1 MSFFSTAVKFLTLPL
16 ATASYRQQLPR
27 TLLALG
33 ADAALLVFV
42 LFAYLLLTVLPGLP
56 PLSIVTDYRPKIPLR
71 IYTADG
77 ALLGEFGE
85 EHRDFV
91 PIQEIPQV
99 LKDALLSIEDSRFY
113 EHGGVDYRGVTR
125 ALVADLT
132 GGFHQGASTITMQV
146 ARNFFLS
153 QEKTVKRKLTEA
165 LLAYRIESALNK
177 EQILELYMNQIYL
190 GQRTHG
196 FASAAR
202 TYFNKSLPE
211 LTIAEAAMLAGIPQN
226 PAKHNPAVNPV
237 RAKARQML
245 VLKRM
250 LQLGK
255 ITEAQYTGAFAQALK
270 VSDRQ
275 LFTVHADHVA
285 EMVRQEVFA
294 QYQGETYTRGINVY
308 TTLNSAEQ
316 NAAYNS
322 LRSNVL
328 AYDQRHGYRGPEDFI
343 TLPDDEDER
352 DDAIDKVLARHPN
365 SDNLVAA
372 VVTEVSAKRV
382 RAEPAS
388 GDTIE
393 ISGDGLRFAARALP
407 ANARA
412 EPRIRIGS
420 VIRAVRDAKGRWAI
434 SQMPEVEAAFVAL
447 NAEDG
452 AYRALVGGFEFSRK
466 QFNHVT
472 SAWRQPGSS
481 IKPFVYSAALEK
493 GFSPATLVE
502 DAPLSL
508 PGGANGE
515 AWEPQNDDGYDG
527 PINLRRALA
536 RSKNIVAVRL
546 LRAIT
551 PQYAR
556 DYLERFGF
564 DAAKHPA
571 NLTMTLG
578 SGSVTPLQM
587 AGAYAVFANGGYK
600 VAPHLIQKI
609 TDARGNVL
617 RETAPPPVR
626 QDEQRVIDG
635 RNVFIMDSLLREVAH
650 SGTGALAGQRL
661 GRPDVAGK
669 TGTTSDAVD
678 GWFAGYA
685 GDVVAIAWMGFDQPK
700 SLGGREFGATLA
712 LPIWIDY
719 MRQALAGKP
728 LSERTP
734 PAGISF
740 VNGDWLYDEFNGDA
754 GIKTLDIETHP
765 ASPEN
770 TSAPPDGES
779 SASKPSTSNTAT
791 ETAHEQH

>member
-1 MSFFSTAVKFLTLPL
+1 MSIFSTAARFLTLPF
-16 ATASYRQQLPR
+16 ATANYRERLR
-27 TLLALG
+27 STLLAAAVDACLLG
-33 ADAALLVFV
+33 FALIVG
-42 LFAYLLLTVLPGLP
+42 LLLSVLPGLP
-56 PLSIVTDYRPKIPLR
+56 PLDVVTDYQPKIPLR
-71 IYTADG
+71 VYTADG
-77 ALLGEFGE
+77 ALLAEFGE

-91 PIQEIPQV
+91 PIGEIPQ
-99 LKDALLSIEDSRFY
+99 LMKDALLAIEDSRFY
-113 EHGGVDYRGVTR
+113 EHGGVDYRGVAR

-146 ARNFFLS
+146 ARNFFLTR
-153 QEKTVKRKLTEA
+153 EKTVLRKLTEA
-165 LLAYRIESALNK
+165 LLAYRIESALSK

-202 TYFNKSLPE
+202 TYFNKSLSE
-211 LTIAEAAMLAGIPQN
+211 LTLAEAAMLAGIPQN

-237 RAKARQML
+237 RAKARQGM
-245 VLKRM
+245 VLKRL

-255 ITEAQYTGAFAQALK
+255 ITEAQYNEALAQPLK
-270 VSDRQ
+270 VNDRQ
-275 LFTVHADHVA
+275 LFAVHADYAA
-285 EMVRQEVFA
+285 ELVRQELFA
-294 QYQGETYTRGINVY
+294 QYKGDTYTRGFNVY
-308 TTLNSAEQ
+308 TTLNAAEQ

-322 LRSNVL
+322 LRANVL
-328 AYDQRHGYRGPEDFI
+328 AYDQRHGYRGPEDYI
-343 TLPDDEDER
+343 DLPADEDER
-352 DDAIDKVLARHPN
+352 DDAIDSILAKHPN

-372 VVTEVSAKRV
+372 VVTEVSAKRL

-393 ISGDGLRFAARALP
+393 ISGDGLRFAARALQ
-407 ANARA
+407 ANAR
-412 EPRIRIGS
+412 PDQRIRVGS
-420 VIRAVRDAKGRWAI
+420 VIRASRDAKGRWTI
-434 SQMPEVEAAFVAL
+434 GQMPEVEAAFVAL
-447 NAEDG
+447 NVEDG
-452 AYRALVGGFEFSRK
+452 SYRALVGGFDFSRK

-493 GFSPATLVE
+493 GFSPATLVD

-508 PGGANGE
+508 PGGANGQ

-527 PINLRRALA
+527 PISLRRALA

-551 PQYAR
+551 PQYGR
-556 DYLERFGF
+556 DYLQRFGF
-564 DAAKHPA
+564 DEAKHPA

-578 SGSVTPLQM
+578 TGSVTPLQM

-600 VAPHLIQKI
+600 VTPHLINKI
-609 TDARGNVL
+609 TDARGNL
-617 RETAPPPVR
+617 LHETPPPPVR
-626 QDEQRVIDG
+626 QDEQRVIDS
-635 RNVFIMDSLLREVAH
+635 RNAFIMDSMLREVAH
-650 SGTGALAGQRL
+650 SGTGALAGTRL

-669 TGTTSDAVD
+669 TGTTSDAFD

-685 GDVVAIAWMGFDQPK
+685 GDVVAVAWMGFDQPK

-728 LSERTP
+728 VNERTP
-734 PAGISF
+734 PTGVSF
-740 VNGDWLYDEFNGDA
+740 VDGEWIYDEFNGEA
-754 GIKTLDIETHP
+754 GIKTLDIE
-765 ASPEN
+765 
-770 TSAPPDGES
+770 APPAQPNENFGLPP
-779 SASKPSTSNTAT
+779 SAGG
-791 ETAHEQH
+791 

>member
-1 MSFFSTAVKFLTLPL
+1 MSLLSAIVKFLGLPL
-16 ATASYRQQLPR
+16 ASANYRTQLQR
-27 TLLALG
+27 TLLAAGVDAVLLG
-33 ADAALLVFV
+33 GLLVGI
-42 LFAYLLLTVLPGLP
+42 LLLSVLPGLP
-56 PLSIVTDYRPKIPLR
+56 PLDVVTDYRPKIPLR

-91 PIQEIPQV
+91 PIQDIPQV
-99 LKDALLSIEDSRFY
+99 MKDALLAIEDSRFY

-146 ARNFFLS
+146 ARNFFLTR
-153 QEKTVKRKLTEA
+153 EKTVTRKLTEA

-177 EQILELYMNQIYL
+177 DQILELYMNQIYL

-202 TYFNKSLPE
+202 TYFNKRLSE
-211 LTIAEAAMLAGIPQN
+211 LSIAEAAMLAGIPQN
-226 PAKHNPAVNPV
+226 PARHNPAVNPV

-250 LQLGK
+250 LQIGK
-255 ITEAQYTGAFAQALK
+255 ISEAQYNEAIAQELK
-270 VSDRQ
+270 VNDRQ
-275 LFTVHADHVA
+275 LFAVHADYVA
-285 EMVRQEVFA
+285 ELVRQELYA
-294 QYQGETYTRGINVY
+294 QYQADTYTRGFNVY
-308 TTLNSAEQ
+308 TTLNAAEQ

-322 LRSNVL
+322 LRANVL
-328 AYDQRHGYRGPEDFI
+328 AYDQRHGYRGAEDFI
-343 TLPDDEDER
+343 ELPDDEDER
-352 DDAIDKVLARHPN
+352 ADAIDRVLAKHPN
-365 SDNLVAA
+365 SDNLIAA
-372 VVTEVSAKRV
+372 VVTELSPKHL

-388 GDTIE
+388 GDSIE
-393 ISGDGLRFAARALP
+393 ISGDGLRFAARSLQ
-407 ANARA
+407 ANAR
-412 EPRIRIGS
+412 PDLRLRVGS
-420 VIRAVRDAKGRWAI
+420 VIRASRDAKGHWTI
-434 SQMPEVEAAFVAL
+434 GQMPDVEAAFVAL

-452 AYRALVGGFEFSRK
+452 SYRALVGGFDFARK

-481 IKPFVYSAALEK
+481 IKPFIYSAALEK
-493 GFSPATLVE
+493 GFSPATQVN
-502 DAPLSL
+502 DAPLAL
-508 PGGANGE
+508 PGGENGQ

-527 PINLRRALA
+527 PISLRRALA

-546 LRAIT
+546 LRAIS
-551 PQYAR
+551 PQYGR

-617 RETAPPPVR
+617 HETAPPPVR
-626 QDEQRVIDG
+626 QDEQRVIDS
-635 RNVFIMDSLLREVAH
+635 RNAFIMDSMLREVAH
-650 SGTGALAGQRL
+650 SGTGALAGARL

-669 TGTTSDAVD
+669 TGTTSDAFD

-685 GDVVAIAWMGFDQPK
+685 GDVVAVAWMGFDQPK

-728 LSERTP
+728 LAERTP
-734 PAGISF
+734 PAGVAF
-740 VNGDWLYDEFNGDA
+740 VDGDWVYDEFSGE
-754 GIKTLDIETHP
+754 GGVHTLDFDAPLAP
-765 ASPEN
+765 ANDKIMQPLS
-770 TSAPPDGES
+770 GG
-779 SASKPSTSNTAT
+779 
-791 ETAHEQH
+791 

>member
-1 MSFFSTAVKFLTLPL
+1 MSIFSTAVKFLTLPF
-16 ATASYRQQLPR
+16 ATANYRAQLRR
-27 TLLALG
+27 TLLAVA
-33 ADAALLVFV
+33 ADGALLVV
-42 LFAYLLLTVLPGLP
+42 LLLAFMLLTVLPTLP
-56 PLSIVTDYRPKIPLR
+56 PLDIVTDYRPKIPLR

-91 PIQEIPQV
+91 PIQEIPPL

-153 QEKTVKRKLTEA
+153 REKTLTRKLTEA
-165 LLAYRIESALNK
+165 LLAYRIEAALSK
-177 EQILELYMNQIYL
+177 DQILELYMNQIYL

-202 TYFNKSLPE
+202 TYFNKRLPE
-211 LTIAEAAMLAGIPQN
+211 LSLAEAAMLAGIPQN

-237 RAKARQML
+237 RAKARQQL

-250 LQLGK
+250 LQLGR
-255 ITEAQYTGAFAQALK
+255 ITQAQYTEAVDQPLK
-270 VSDRQ
+270 VSSRQ
-275 LFTVHADHVA
+275 QFEVHADHVA
-285 EMVRQEVFA
+285 ELVRQELYA
-294 QYQGETYTRGINVY
+294 EYKEETYTRGLNVY
-308 TTLNSAEQ
+308 TTLNKAEQ
-316 NAAYNS
+316 NAAYSS
-322 LRSNVL
+322 LRNNVL
-328 AYDQRHGYRGPEDFI
+328 AYDQRHGYRGPEDFVD
-343 TLPDDEDER
+343 LPSDEDER
-352 DDAIDKVLARHPN
+352 DDAIDQILAKHPT
-365 SDNLVAA
+365 SDNLVSA
-372 VVTEVSAKRV
+372 VVTAVSAKQV

-388 GDTIE
+388 GDTLE
-393 ISGDGLRFAARALP
+393 ISGDGLRFAARALQT
-407 ANARA
+407 NAK
-412 EPRIRIGS
+412 PDLKIRVGS
-420 VIRAVRDAKGRWAI
+420 VIRASQDGKGRWAI
-434 SQMPEVEAAFVAL
+434 SQMPEVDAAFVAL

-452 AYRALVGGFEFSRK
+452 SYRALVGGFDFSRK

-493 GFSPATLVE
+493 GFSPATLVN

-508 PGGANGE
+508 PGGENGQ

-527 PINLRRALA
+527 PISLRRALA

-546 LRAIT
+546 LRAIS

-556 DYLERFGF
+556 DYMGRFGF

-600 VAPHLIQKI
+600 VTPHLIQKI
-609 TDARGNVL
+609 TDARGTVL
-617 RETAPPPVR
+617 HETPPLPVR
-626 QDEQRVIDG
+626 QDEQRVIDS
-635 RNVFIMDSLLREVAH
+635 RNAFIMDSMLREVAH
-650 SGTGALAGQRL
+650 SGTGALAGARL

-669 TGTTSDAVD
+669 TGTTSDAFD

-685 GDVVAIAWMGFDQPK
+685 GDVVAVAWMGFDQPK

-728 LSERTP
+728 NNERTP
-734 PAGISF
+734 PPGVSF
-740 VNGDWLYDEFNGDA
+740 IDGEWLYDEFNGDS
-754 GIKTLDIETHP
+754 GIRALDMEEIMAP
-765 ASPEN
+765 D
-770 TSAPPDGES
+770 APPGTLPTTPPG
-779 SASKPSTSNTAT
+779 APSKDFIPQLSG
-791 ETAHEQH
+791 QG

>member
-1 MSFFSTAVKFLTLPL
+1 MSLSSTIVKFLTLPL
-16 ATASYRQQLPR
+16 TTANYREQPRR
-27 TLLALG
+27 TLLAAGVDAFLLG
-33 ADAALLVFV
+33 FLVISVMLLS
-42 LFAYLLLTVLPGLP
+42 VLPGLP
-56 PLSIVTDYRPKIPLR
+56 PLDVVTDYQPKIPLR
-71 IYTADG
+71 VYSADG
-77 ALLGEFGE
+77 ALLAEFGE

-91 PIQEIPQV
+91 PIQDIPQV
-99 LKDALLSIEDSRFY
+99 MKDALLAIEDSRFY
-113 EHGGVDYRGVTR
+113 EHGGVDYRGVAR

-146 ARNFFLS
+146 ARNFFLTR
-153 QEKTVKRKLTEA
+153 EKTVLRKLTEA
-165 LLAYRIESALNK
+165 LLAYRIESALSK
-177 EQILELYMNQIYL
+177 DQILELYMNQIYL

-202 TYFNKSLPE
+202 TYFNKRLPE
-211 LTIAEAAMLAGIPQN
+211 LTVAEAAMLAGIPQN
-226 PAKHNPAVNPV
+226 PAKRNPAVNPV

-250 LQLGK
+250 LQIGK
-255 ITEAQYTGAFAQALK
+255 ISEAQYNEAVAQALK
-270 VSDRQ
+270 VNDRQ
-275 LFTVHADHVA
+275 LFAVHADYAA
-285 EMVRQEVFA
+285 ELVRQELYA
-294 QYQGETYTRGINVY
+294 QYKGDAYTRGFNVY
-308 TTLNSAEQ
+308 TTLIAAEQ

-328 AYDQRHGYRGPEDFI
+328 AYDQRHGYRGAEDFI
-343 TLPDDEDER
+343 ELPDDEDER
-352 DDAIDKVLARHPN
+352 DDAIDRILAKHPN
-365 SDNLVAA
+365 SDNLIAA
-372 VVTEVSAKRV
+372 VVTEVSAKRI

-393 ISGDGLRFAARALP
+393 INGDGLRFAARALQT
-407 ANARA
+407 NAR
-412 EPRIRIGS
+412 PDQRIRVGS
-420 VIRAVRDAKGRWAI
+420 VIRASRDGKGRWMI
-434 SQMPEVEAAFVAL
+434 GQMPEVEAAFVAL

-452 AYRALVGGFEFSRK
+452 SYRALVGGFDFARK

-493 GFSPATLVE
+493 GYSPATLVN
-502 DAPLSL
+502 DAPISL
-508 PGGANGE
+508 PGGENGQ

-527 PINLRRALA
+527 PISLRRALA

-546 LRAIT
+546 LRAIS
-551 PQYAR
+551 PQYGR
-556 DYLERFGF
+556 DYLQRFGF
-564 DAAKHPA
+564 DPAKHPA

-587 AGAYAVFANGGYK
+587 AGAYAIFANGGYK
-600 VAPHLIQKI
+600 VAPHLIQKV

-617 RETAPPPVR
+617 RETPPPPVR
-626 QDEQRVIDG
+626 QDEQRVIDS
-635 RNVFIMDSLLREVAH
+635 RNAFIMDSMLREVAH
-650 SGTGALAGQRL
+650 SGTGALAGARL

-669 TGTTSDAVD
+669 TGTTSDAFD

-685 GDVVAIAWMGFDQPK
+685 GNVVAVAWMGFDQPK

-734 PAGISF
+734 PAGVSF
-740 VNGDWLYDEFNGDA
+740 VDGDWMYDEFNGEA
-754 GIKTLDIETHP
+754 GIKTLDIT
-765 ASPEN
+765 
-770 TSAPPDGES
+770 APSVQPNDAIIQPLSGG
-779 SASKPSTSNTAT
+779 
-791 ETAHEQH
+791 

>member
-1 MSFFSTAVKFLTLPL
+1 VNFFSTAVKFLTLPL
-16 ATASYRQQLPR
+16 ATANYRERLPR
-27 TLLALG
+27 TLLAIG
-33 ADAALLVFV
+33 VDGALLVSA
-42 LFAYLLLTVLPGLP
+42 LLAYMLLTVLPGLP
-56 PLSIVTDYRPKIPLR
+56 PLDIVTDYRPKIPLR

-77 ALLGEFGE
+77 ALLGEFGD
-85 EHRDFV
+85 EHRDFIA
-91 PIQEIPQV
+91 IQEIPQV
-99 LKDALLSIEDSRFY
+99 MKDALLAIEDSRFY

-146 ARNFFLS
+146 ARNFFLTR
-153 QEKTVKRKLTEA
+153 EKTVTRKLTEA

-177 EQILELYMNQIYL
+177 DQILELYMNQIYL

-202 TYFNKSLPE
+202 TYFNKAMPE
-211 LTIAEAAMLAGIPQN
+211 LTLAEAAMLAGIPQN
-226 PAKHNPAVNPV
+226 PAKHNPAVKPV

-255 ITEAQYTGAFAQALK
+255 ITEAQYSEATKQALT

-275 LFTVHADHVA
+275 WFTVHADHVA

-294 QYQGETYTRGINVY
+294 QYQGETYTRGFNVY
-308 TTLNSAEQ
+308 TTLNGAEQ

-328 AYDQRHGYRGPEDFI
+328 AYDQRHGYRGPEDYSE
-343 TLPDDEDER
+343 LPDDEDER
-352 DDAIDKVLARHPN
+352 DDAIDAILAKHPN
-365 SDNLVAA
+365 SDNLIAA

-393 ISGDGLRFAARALP
+393 ISGDGLRFAARALQT
-407 ANARA
+407 NAKA
-412 EPRIRIGS
+412 EPRIRVGS
-420 VIRAVRDAKGRWAI
+420 VIRAVRDAKGRWSI
-434 SQMPEVEAAFVAL
+434 GQMPEVEAAFVAL

-452 AYRALVGGFEFSRK
+452 SYRALVGGFDFSRK

-493 GFSPATLVE
+493 GYSPATQVN

-508 PGGANGE
+508 PGGENGQ

-527 PINLRRALA
+527 PISLRRALA
-536 RSKNIVAVRL
+536 RSKNVVAVRL

-551 PQYAR
+551 PQYGR
-556 DYLERFGF
+556 DYLQRFGF

-578 SGSVTPLQM
+578 SGSVTPQQM

-600 VAPHLIQKI
+600 VTPHLIQKI
-609 TDARGNVL
+609 TDSRGNVL
-617 RETAPPPVR
+617 QETPQPPVR

-635 RNVFIMDSLLREVAH
+635 RNAFIMDSMLREVAH

-669 TGTTSDAVD
+669 TGTTSDAFD

-685 GDVVAIAWMGFDQPK
+685 SDVVAVAWMGFDQPK

-719 MRQALAGKP
+719 MRQALSGKP
-728 LSERTP
+728 INERKP
-734 PAGISF
+734 PPGVTF
-740 VNGDWLYDEFNGDA
+740 VDGEWLYDEFNGDA
-754 GIKTLDIETHP
+754 GIKELDM
-765 ASPEN
+765 
-770 TSAPPDGES
+770 ES
-779 SASKPSTSNTAT
+779 LPSMLSDFFKRLV
-791 ETAHEQH
+791 Q

>member
-1 MSFFSTAVKFLTLPL
+1 MSLSSTIVKFLTLPL
-16 ATASYRQQLPR
+16 TTANYREQPRR
-27 TLLALG
+27 TLLAAGVDAFLLG
-33 ADAALLVFV
+33 FLVIAIMLLS
-42 LFAYLLLTVLPGLP
+42 VLPGLP
-56 PLSIVTDYRPKIPLR
+56 PLDVVTDYQPKIPLR
-71 IYTADG
+71 VYSADG
-77 ALLGEFGE
+77 ALLAEFGE

-91 PIQEIPQV
+91 PIQDIPQV
-99 LKDALLSIEDSRFY
+99 MKDALLAIEDSRFY

-146 ARNFFLS
+146 ARNFFLTR
-153 QEKTVKRKLTEA
+153 EKTVTRKLTEA
-165 LLAYRIESALNK
+165 LLAYRIESALSK
-177 EQILELYMNQIYL
+177 DQILELYMNQIYL

-202 TYFNKSLPE
+202 TYFNKRLPE
-211 LTIAEAAMLAGIPQN
+211 LSIAEAAMLAGIPQN
-226 PAKHNPAVNPV
+226 PAKRNPAVNPV

-250 LQLGK
+250 LQIGK
-255 ITEAQYTGAFAQALK
+255 ISEAQYDEAVAQALK
-270 VSDRQ
+270 VNDRQ
-275 LFTVHADHVA
+275 LFAVHADYAA
-285 EMVRQEVFA
+285 ELVRQELYT
-294 QYQGETYTRGINVY
+294 QYKGDTYTRGFNVY
-308 TTLNSAEQ
+308 TTLNAAEQ

-328 AYDQRHGYRGPEDFI
+328 AYDQRHGYRGAEDFI
-343 TLPDDEDER
+343 ELPDDEDER
-352 DDAIDKVLARHPN
+352 DDAIDRILAKHPN
-365 SDNLVAA
+365 SDNLIAA
-372 VVTEVSAKRV
+372 VVTEVSAKRI

-393 ISGDGLRFAARALP
+393 INGDGLRFAARALQT
-407 ANARA
+407 NAR
-412 EPRIRIGS
+412 PDQRIRVGS
-420 VIRAVRDAKGRWAI
+420 VIRASRDGKGRWMI
-434 SQMPEVEAAFVAL
+434 GQMPDVEAAFVAL

-452 AYRALVGGFEFSRK
+452 SYRALVGGFDFARK

-493 GFSPATLVE
+493 GFSPATQVN
-502 DAPLSL
+502 DAPISL
-508 PGGANGE
+508 PGGENGQ

-527 PINLRRALA
+527 PISLRRALA

-546 LRAIT
+546 LRAIS
-551 PQYAR
+551 PQYGR
-556 DYLERFGF
+556 DYLQRFGF
-564 DAAKHPA
+564 DPAKHPA

-587 AGAYAVFANGGYK
+587 AGAYAIFANGGYK
-600 VAPHLIQKI
+600 VAPHLIQKV

-617 RETAPPPVR
+617 RETPPPPVR
-626 QDEQRVIDG
+626 QDEQRVIDS
-635 RNVFIMDSLLREVAH
+635 RNAFIMDSMLREVAH
-650 SGTGALAGQRL
+650 SGTGALAGARL

-669 TGTTSDAVD
+669 TGTTSDAFD

-685 GDVVAIAWMGFDQPK
+685 GNVVAVAWMGFDQPK

-728 LSERTP
+728 LSERAP
-734 PAGISF
+734 PAGVSF
-740 VNGDWLYDEFNGDA
+740 VDGDWMYDEFNSES
-754 GIKTLDIETHP
+754 GIKTLDFD
-765 ASPEN
+765 
-770 TSAPPDGES
+770 APLAPTIDKIMQPLSGG
-779 SASKPSTSNTAT
+779 
-791 ETAHEQH
+791 